1 MALVRY
7 FLSDTGIP
15 VKDRQA
21 ALDRIF
27 SDPGIPTPNPTSS
40 FWLRTPHPE
49 LSKIQSAQ
57 LPAEADVVIIGSGIT
72 AASIARTL
80 LEESTDSGAKSSRP
94 SIVILEARDVCSGAT
109 GRNGGHI
116 LETAEDFTEFEAT
129 FGLDIAKRI
138 MKFRLAHR
146 PELLEVAEE
155 YDLTEKAQVRKVQF
169 LSVHFD
175 EERWRASASCIQRFK
190 ECMPDEAAEW
200 KLIEKEDIPKEY
212 SLPRA
217 CGIIAGPAGA
227 MWPYRFVTGLLDHLR
242 KEFPDNLSIETHT
255 PVTEI
260 RSTAETAALPY
271 TVVTPRGTIKAR
283 HVVHCT
289 NAHAGHLLPGVRGRL
304 FPLRG
309 QMSAQNPGSKFVC
322 QGEHRSWL
330 INYDRGFDYLTQLP
344 CDGDAETAGKMMFGG
359 GFAQSEAGGVG
370 DLGIATDS
378 ELSFYADIHL
388 SGALSAIFGREN
400 WGSVSGPS
408 VEQMWTGSMAYS
420 ADGLPWVGKLPRSA
434 TLRDSPAEGKGGEWI
449 SNACCGEGMV
459 QTWLSGKALGRMLL
473 KHDGLAGN
481 EDLSWFPKEMLVTEE
496 RVQNSVLPRDAKL

>member
-80 LEESTDSGAKSSRP
+80 LEESTDSGTKSSKP

-116 LETAEDFTEFEAT
+116 LETAEDFTGFEAT

-146 PELLEVAEE
+146 PELLKVAEE
-155 YDLTEKAQVRKVQF
+155 YGLTEKAQVRKVQF

-190 ECMPDEAAEW
+190 ECMPEEAAEW
-200 KLIEKEDIPKEY
+200 KLIGKEDIPKVCKRDICTD
-212 SLPRA
+212 LDTN
-217 CGIIAGPAGA
+217 IIT
-227 MWPYRFVTGLLDHLR
+227 R
-242 KEFPDNLSIETHT
+242 SI
-255 PVTEI
+255 
-260 RSTAETAALPY
+260 
-271 TVVTPRGTIKAR
+271 
-283 HVVHCT
+283 
-289 NAHAGHLLPGVRGRL
+289 L
-304 FPLRG
+304 FPEPAASSQAL
-309 QMSAQNPGSKFVC
+309 Q
-322 QGEHRSWL
+322 E
-330 INYDRGFDYLTQLP
+330 P
-344 CDGDAETAGKMMFGG
+344 C
-359 GFAQSEAGGVG
+359 
-370 DLGIATDS
+370 
-378 ELSFYADIHL
+378 
-388 SGALSAIFGREN
+388 
-400 WGSVSGPS
+400 GP
-408 VEQMWTGSMAYS
+408 TGSSPGCWTTYE
-420 ADGLPWVGKLPRSA
+420 RS
-434 TLRDSPAEGKGGEWI
+434 S
-449 SNACCGEGMV
+449 
-459 QTWLSGKALGRMLL
+459 QTIFLL
-473 KHDGLAGN
+473 KHTL
-481 EDLSWFPKEMLVTEE
+481 L
-496 RVQNSVLPRDAKL
+496 